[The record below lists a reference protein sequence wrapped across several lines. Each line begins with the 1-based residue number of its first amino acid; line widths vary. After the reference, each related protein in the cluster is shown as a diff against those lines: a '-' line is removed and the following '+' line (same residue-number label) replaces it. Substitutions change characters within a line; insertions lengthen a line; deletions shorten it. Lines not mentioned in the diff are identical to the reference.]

1 MLLLKAS
8 LQIDPSTRD
17 TFLSHLADFVA
28 QSRAEDGCLGFHA
41 CEDVLAPNR
50 FLILEEWDSP
60 AALEKHETS
69 AHVAAFKVQIAAFI
83 TVRTP
88 TIVYAISESRTL

>member
-1 MLLLKAS
+1 MLLLKAP
-8 LQIDPSTRD
+8 LQIDPTARD

-28 QSRAEDGCLGFHA
+28 KSQTEYGCLGFQA
-41 CEDVLAPNR
+41 SEDVLTPNR
-50 FLILEEWDSP
+50 FLILAEWDSH
-60 AALEKHETS
+60 AVLEKHETS